1 VGKSYSLIP
10 KKVKKIETE
19 NRKIVTEI
27 PAADSI
33 PILETLREYEPR
45 SMSGQPPVV
54 WDRAEGINVY
64 DKYGNK
70 WLDFS
75 SGVLVTNAG
84 HSHPEVVRRIKGQ
97 IEKTLL
103 HNYCF
108 PSEIRATL
116 VKKIADL
123 SPDPLKKVFLLTTGS
138 EAIECAIKLARTSG
152 EKYGKKYIISF
163 EGAFHGRTLGSQM
176 AGGIPS
182 LKDWILNPDPYMV
195 QVPFPGDPRCKDRS
209 FEYFEKCLQ
218 TEKISRE
225 EVCAVISETYQGAS
239 AAFMPDEYA
248 KSLRQWCDK
257 NNILLIFDEIQAG
270 FGRTG
275 TMFGFQHYGV
285 LPDIFTLGKGI
296 SSSLP
301 ISAVV
306 GKEEVMDQY
315 DPGTMTSTHTGTP
328 LSCAAAL
335 GSIEA
340 LKKENLIEN
349 AKEMGNVFERELKK
363 IKDKYSRVG
372 FVCGKGL
379 VWALHIVA
387 EKNSDEPDSDF
398 AFEVVGRCVEKG
410 LLFFAPVG
418 LGGAVIKISPPLVI
432 NEEAIL
438 EGCSVLD
445 ESIREVGGVSKEWK
459 K

>member
-1 VGKSYSLIP
+1 MGKSYSIVP
-10 KKVKKIETE
+10 KKVEKIETK

-27 PAADSI
+27 PAPDSI
-33 PILETLREYEPR
+33 PVLETLREYEPR

-54 WDRAEGINVY
+54 WDKAEGINVY

-75 SGVLVTNAG
+75 SGVLVTNVG
-84 HSHPEVVRRIKGQ
+84 HSHPEVVRRIKKQ

-108 PSEIRATL
+108 PSEIRAEL

-123 SPDPLKKVFLLTTGS
+123 SPAPLKKVFLLTTGS
-138 EAIECAIKLARTSG
+138 EAVECALKLARTWG
-152 EKYGKKYIISF
+152 LKRNKKIVISF
-163 EGAFHGRTLGSQM
+163 EGAFHGRTLGSQLV
-176 AGGIPS
+176 GGTPA
-182 LKDWILNPDPYMV
+182 LKQWVSNPDRNIHQM
-195 QVPFPGDPRCKDRS
+195 PFPGDPRCKDKNFS
-209 FEYFEKCLQ
+209 LFEKKLI
-218 TEKISRE
+218 EFGVDSKD
-225 EVCAVISETYQGAS
+225 VCAVIVETYQGGN
-239 AAFMPDEYA
+239 AAFLPVEYA
-248 KSLRQWCDK
+248 QSLRKWCDK
-257 NNILLIFDEIQAG
+257 NEVLLIFDEVQAG

-275 TMFGFQHYGV
+275 KLFGFQHYGV
-285 LPDIFTLGKGI
+285 FPDIFTLGKGI

-301 ISAVV
+301 LSAVV
-306 GKEEVMDQY
+306 GRQEIMDQY
-315 DPGTMTSTHTGTP
+315 DPGTMTSTHTGNP

-340 LKKENLIEN
+340 LKKENLVEN
-349 AKEMGNVFERELKK
+349 AREMGKVFERELTK
-363 IKDKYSRVG
+363 IKNKYSNVG

-379 VWALHIVA
+379 VWALHIV
-387 EKNSDEPDSDF
+387 KKDSDEPDGDF
-398 AFEVVGRCVEKG
+398 AFEVVGRCIEKG

-418 LGGAVIKISPPLVI
+418 LGGAVIKISPPLII

-445 ESIREVGGVSKEWK
+445 ESIREIEEEWK